1 MSDGKLKALAT
12 ELENGDL
19 KLLKESIDELD
30 NALSMDE
37 FIVKAKM
44 PEVIF
49 KEAFLPTIAGIE
61 KDNGVA
67 MMKYI
72 EYAGGPYREVDIVD
86 KDGNTLYT
94 CPPVYNRSVNEGNR
108 RLPYSQISSTYEL
121 KRARMAIEANN
132 YMHNVSVNIADS
144 VVIEETSSEFIWGKI
159 VDRYFKP
166 TTTDNNASNTET
178 NRDIIDDGFI
188 NYD

>member
-1 MSDGKLKALAT
+1 MGDGKLKALAT

-19 KLLKESIDELD
+19 KLLKDSIDELD

-44 PEVIF
+44 PEAIF
-49 KEAFLPTIAGIE
+49 KEAFLPTIAGME

-86 KDGNTLYT
+86 KDGNTIYT
-94 CPPVYNRSVNEGNR
+94 CPPVYNRSVNDNNR
-108 RLPYSQISSTYEL
+108 RLPYSQIASTYEL
-121 KRARMAIEANN
+121 KKARMAVEGNN
-132 YMHNVSVNIADS
+132 YLHNVSANISDS
-144 VVIEETSSEFIWGKI
+144 VVIEETSSGFIWGKI
-159 VDRYFKP
+159 VDRYYKEDIA
-166 TTTDNNASNTET
+166 TNNTNLTEA

>member
-94 CPPVYNRSVNEGNR
+94 CPPVYNRSVNDGNR
-108 RLPYSQISSTYEL
+108 RLPYSQIASTYEL
-121 KRARMAIEANN
+121 KRARMAIEGTN
-132 YMHNVSVNIADS
+132 YLHNVSVNISDS
-144 VVIEETSSEFIWGKI
+144 VVIEETSSEYVWGKI
-159 VDRYFKP
+159 VNKYYKE
-166 TTTDNNASNTET
+166 DNKLDNIDTITT
-178 NRDIIDDGFI
+178 NRDVIDDGII